1 MNRKAILL
9 AASLLAACLMLIA
22 PRDASALGWGVRG
35 GLLGSNIVGEGAETK
50 LKLGFLGGVALSVP
64 AGPITIAPEL
74 LYVNAGYSYEFANV
88 RYPATL
94 GFATAEILVR
104 YSIQPVP
111 GLHVTAGP
119 RVSYLLTGNIETPQ
133 GSGFDPYDFERF
145 QYGLTGGVG
154 YSFLTRYMVQA
165 RYSRDLSNLIAGAN
179 KPVSSQIISLVV
191 GMSF

>member
-1 MNRKAILL
+1 M

-35 GLLGSNIVGEGAETK
+35 GLLGSNIVGEGVETK
-50 LKLGFLGGVALSVP
+50 LKLGFLGGVALTIP

-74 LYVNAGYSYEFANV
+74 LYVNAGYAAEFGNV
-88 RYPATL
+88 RYPGTL

-119 RVSYLLTGNIETPQ
+119 RVSYLLTGNIETSQ
-133 GSGFDPYDFERF
+133 GPGFNPDDFERF

-154 YSFLTRYMVQA
+154 YSFLTRYMAQV